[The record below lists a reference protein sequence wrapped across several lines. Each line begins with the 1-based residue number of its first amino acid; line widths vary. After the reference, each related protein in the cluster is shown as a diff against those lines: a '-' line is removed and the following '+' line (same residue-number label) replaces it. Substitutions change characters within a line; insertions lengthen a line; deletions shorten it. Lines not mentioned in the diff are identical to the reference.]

1 MLDPWGSNKW
11 TKSMLKKYW
20 WLVCLIIVGY
30 VLIAIT
36 ANSSI

>member
-1 MLDPWGSNKW
+1 MLDSWGANKW
-11 TKSMLKKYW
+11 TKSMFKKYW

>member
-1 MLDPWGSNKW
+1 MLDSWGSNKW

-20 WLVCLIIVGY
+20 WLVRLIIVGY
-30 VLIAIT
+30 VLIVIT